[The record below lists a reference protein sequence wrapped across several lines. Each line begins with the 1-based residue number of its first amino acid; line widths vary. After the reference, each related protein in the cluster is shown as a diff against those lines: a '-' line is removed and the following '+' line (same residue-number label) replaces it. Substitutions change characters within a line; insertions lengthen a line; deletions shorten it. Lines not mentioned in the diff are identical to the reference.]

1 MYNTFYRTMIDDQ
14 DARKFID
21 TFVGPTVSLASMMR
35 IFRNGAFS
43 LSTRIGLGLFVP
55 IPRARTLY
63 LLQNFNF
70 TLFKTTIFAELYLHQ
85 RIWRHIFENGCGL
98 IGLST
103 YYAVFRYKKAY
114 LDPRPEKKSEEKKK
128 DEKTTPAPKGSS
140 PTSKKPSY
148 KRKDGQGDIEAQ
160 PYQYNYH
167 SNLPGYV
174 PIEET
179 DDALYGYKEPVYGNE
194 ESEYS
199 YNQPSYT
206 VNGYNNAPTYNFAA
220 PSYNAYPNEPPQVE
234 NKFLSSFK
242 SILSTLNP
250 GTTSGV
256 ELAPSNNYDSFNDH
270 KTLTYEQEG
279 SPSLYYSDISSSN
292 NPLTFNSFINEL
304 PQAENKSQLSNF
316 KSALAKIKEDG
327 YLDSWAPLA
336 TSALSPKQI

>member
-1 MYNTFYRTMIDDQ
+1 MYNTFYRTMIEDQ

-114 LDPRPEKKSEEKKK
+114 LDPPPEKKKEEKKK

-148 KRKDGQGDIEAQ
+148 KRKDGQEDTEAQ

-179 DDALYGYKEPVYGNE
+179 DDAFYGYKEPIYGNE

-199 YNQPSYT
+199 YNQPSYP
-206 VNGYNNAPTYNFAA
+206 VNGYNNAPAYNFAV
-220 PSYNAYPNEPPQVE
+220 PSYNAYPDEPPQVE

-250 GTTSGV
+250 RVTSGGD
-256 ELAPSNNYDSFNDH
+256 LASS
-270 KTLTYEQEG
+270 KTPTYEQEG
-279 SPSLYYSDISSSN
+279 SPSLYYSDISSSS
-292 NPLTFNSFINEL
+292 NPPSYNSFINEL

-316 KSALAKIKEDG
+316 KSALTRIQEDG
-327 YLDSWAPLA
+327 YLDSWVPLA

>member
-1 MYNTFYRTMIDDQ
+1 
-14 DARKFID
+14 
-21 TFVGPTVSLASMMR
+21 MMR

-114 LDPRPEKKSEEKKK
+114 LDPPPEKKKEEKKK

-148 KRKDGQGDIEAQ
+148 KRKDGQEDIEAQ

-179 DDALYGYKEPVYGNE
+179 DDALYGYKEPFYGNE
-194 ESEYS
+194 ESEFS
-199 YNQPSYT
+199 YNQPSYP
-206 VNGYNNAPTYNFAA
+206 VNGYNTDDSFYSYKALLYSQEEPSSSYYSSPSNNNYISSHSPPPSFNFAA
-220 PSYNAYPNEPPQVE
+220 PSYNEFIDELPQAD
-234 NKFLSSFK
+234 NKSQLSSFK
-242 SILSTLNP
+242 S
-250 GTTSGV
+250 
-256 ELAPSNNYDSFNDH
+256 A
-270 KTLTYEQEG
+270 LTRIQ
-279 SPSLYYSDISSSN
+279 
-292 NPLTFNSFINEL
+292 
-304 PQAENKSQLSNF
+304 
-316 KSALAKIKEDG
+316 EDG
-327 YLDSWAPLA
+327 YLDSW
-336 TSALSPKQI
+336 TSTLSPNHT